1 MLLKINPIKFLKRA
15 VGGDTLQAGYY
26 AFLLVHT
33 SFLVSVR
40 LPGVFINT
48 LLLGESNDIDVVM
61 MFNLVFFLTGAVSM
75 LAAAPVLHRT
85 NPGFVAVAGIVG
97 YNVLYLIL
105 ILLLLKGRNVS
116 ECHLLLA
123 ALMGLSD
130 GFYWLAYGNLLS
142 DTTEV
147 ENRDSGIAIISIC
160 MSVVNLTAPLLAGWI
175 ITKGGSLKGYL
186 IVFIMAFIV
195 SVITALLA
203 IRLPKK
209 RTLEV
214 NRAKYV
220 LSLRLAWQNKPLR
233 YALLAQGSKGIREG
247 VFTFILSVILY
258 QMISNEWLIGV
269 NNFVAALVSILSF
282 TLMSRLVTH
291 ENRLRYMMLAV
302 AVLSAA
308 AAVCL
313 FQLSVVMIFVFTVLN
328 SLFSGF
334 IENSSYSNLLDRL
347 QDTSELENHRPEM
360 FAVNECV
367 LVLGRS
373 IGIAIIL
380 LMGGFFGNS
389 LMVQMVSLLILSV
402 TQFVTTEFCKRS
414 VAVIQNQKGEGTK

>member
-1 MLLKINPIKFLKRA
+1 MFLKINPIKLLKRA
-15 VGGDTLQAGYY
+15 VGGDALRAGYY
-26 AFLLVHT
+26 SFLLVHT

-48 LLLGESNDIDVVM
+48 LLLGESNDINVVM
-61 MFNLVFFLTGAVSM
+61 MFNLMFFLTGAVSM
-75 LAAAPVLHRT
+75 LAAVPVLHRT
-85 NPGFVAVAGIVG
+85 NPGFVAIVGIAG
-97 YNVLYLIL
+97 YNVLYLVL

-116 ECHLLLA
+116 DFHLVLA
-123 ALMGLSD
+123 ALMGVSD

-142 DTTEV
+142 DTTELK
-147 ENRDSGIAIISIC
+147 NRDSGVAIIGIC

-175 ITKGGSLKGYL
+175 IVKGGTPKGYL
-186 IVFIMAFIV
+186 MVFIMAFIV
-195 SVITALLA
+195 SVITAVLA

-209 RTLEV
+209 HAPEG
-214 NRAKYV
+214 NRAEYV
-220 LSLRLAWQNKPLR
+220 RSLRLAWQNEPLR

-247 VFTFILSVILY
+247 VFTFILSIILY

-269 NNFVAALVSILSF
+269 NNFVGAVVSIISF
-282 TLMSRLVTH
+282 TLMSRLLTH
-291 ENRLRYMMLAV
+291 ENRLRYMALAA

-313 FQLSVVMIFVFTVLN
+313 FQLNVVMIFIFTILN
-328 SLFSGF
+328 SLFAGF
-334 IENSSYSNLLDRL
+334 IENSCYSNLLDRL
-347 QDTSELENHRPEM
+347 QNASGLDNHRPEM
-360 FAVNECV
+360 FAFNECA

-380 LMGGFFGNS
+380 LIGGFFGNS

-402 TQFVTTEFCKRS
+402 TQFVTVGFCKKS
-414 VAVIQNQKGEGTK
+414 VTVTQNQKGVVN